1 MASRHSCP
9 VRYLWTDIPS
19 GTSVQR
25 ISKAAGSSSTA
36 TNRIE
41 LPAKLQS
48 ISISRQLAL
57 KIETPCHLRVSFRQA
72 GMVVAGRGGG
82 SHKNAENAPLQEA
95 ATPVEPRPAR
105 SAIRPGMGWSW
116 TCIRHGLERSS
127 PPGQG
132 RRLRPFEWEDLATH
146 DDLDGRSKFGSR
158 CRTPFPAR

>member
-72 GMVVAGRGGG
+72 GMVVAGGRGVARKRRKRSITRGGDTG
-82 SHKNAENAPLQEA
+82 
-95 ATPVEPRPAR
+95 
-105 SAIRPGMGWSW
+105 
-116 TCIRHGLERSS
+116 
-127 PPGQG
+127 
-132 RRLRPFEWEDLATH
+132 
-146 DDLDGRSKFGSR
+146 
-158 CRTPFPAR
+158 

>member
-72 GMVVAGRGGG
+72 GMVVAGRGGIAQ
-82 SHKNAENAPLQEA
+82 K
-95 ATPVEPRPAR
+95 RRKR
-105 SAIRPGMGWSW
+105 SITRGGDTGW
-116 TCIRHGLERSS
+116 T
-127 PPGQG
+127 PPGAAWDPSRNG
-132 RRLRPFEWEDLATH
+132 LV
-146 DDLDGRSKFGSR
+146 LDVHSPWAGTLLSPRSGAPTK
-158 CRTPFPAR
+158 TV

>member
-19 GTSVQR
+19 GTSAQR

-57 KIETPCHLRVSFRQA
+57 KIETSCHLRVSFRQA
-72 GMVVAGRGGG
+72 GMVVAGRGGIAQKRRKRSITRG
-82 SHKNAENAPLQEA
+82 GDTGDRKSTRLNSSHLGISYAVFCLK
-95 ATPVEPRPAR
+95 
-105 SAIRPGMGWSW
+105 
-116 TCIRHGLERSS
+116 
-127 PPGQG
+127 
-132 RRLRPFEWEDLATH
+132 
-146 DDLDGRSKFGSR
+146 
-158 CRTPFPAR
+158 

>member
-25 ISKAAGSSSTA
+25 MSKAAGSSSTA

-72 GMVVAGRGGG
+72 GMVVAGRGGDRTETPKTLHYKRRRHRLNRARRGLG
-82 SHKNAENAPLQEA
+82 SIPEWVGLGRAFAMAWNAPLP
-95 ATPVEPRPAR
+95 PVR
-105 SAIRPGMGWSW
+105 
-116 TCIRHGLERSS
+116 
-127 PPGQG
+127 G
-132 RRLRPFEWEDLATH
+132 RGAFQAM
-146 DDLDGRSKFGSR
+146 
-158 CRTPFPAR
+158 AN